1 MNTFYILVLTFT
13 SMENQNHPNQHKSTK
28 ATHKPVQHVFVLR
41 DWKEYIGESGLII
54 FSVLLALI
62 LTEFINNQHEKSQ
75 TKELLS
81 NIKDELVKN
90 KQNEEEQYVYQQG
103 VLRRIDSA
111 LNSSAL
117 QQKILAGNEF
127 NFKYLAPSGVV
138 YHDLSKV
145 AWQVGQ
151 THNIFLKIDFKLVEQ
166 LTDIYDNQARIDKLE
181 DKLGNILLSYESRKP
196 ENIRETLI
204 LIRDNYHGW
213 AFDRA
218 PSLIKKYDEAIKA
231 IDAEL

>member
-1 MNTFYILVLTFT
+1 MVFHILVLTFT
-13 SMENQNHPNQHKSTK
+13 SMENQNQPNQHKSAKT
-28 ATHKPVQHVFVLR
+28 AHKPVQHVFVLR

-54 FSVLLALI
+54 FSVLLALF

-81 NIKDELVKN
+81 NIKAELVKN
-90 KQNEEEQYVYQQG
+90 KHNEEEQYVYQQG
-103 VLRRIDSA
+103 ILRRIDSA

-127 NFKYLAPSGVV
+127 NFKYLAPSGVI

-151 THNIFLKIDFKLVEQ
+151 THNIFLKVDFKLVER

-181 DKLGNILLSYESRKP
+181 DKLGNILLSYESRRP

-218 PSLIKKYDEAIKA
+218 PSLIKKYDDAIKA
-231 IDAEL
+231 IDKEL

>member
-1 MNTFYILVLTFT
+1 MNTFYILVLTFIP
-13 SMENQNHPNQHKSTK
+13 MEDKAQPNHHKPAKS
-28 ATHKPVQHVFVLR
+28 AHKPVQHAFVLR

-62 LTEFINNQHEKSQ
+62 LTEFINNQHEKLQ
-75 TKELLS
+75 TKELLT

-90 KQNEEEQYVYQQG
+90 KHNEEEQYLYEKG
-103 VLRRIDSA
+103 ILKRIDSA
-111 LNSSAL
+111 LTNPSF
-117 QQKILAGNEF
+117 QQKILINNEF
-127 NFKYLAPSGVV
+127 NFKLIIPNGVI

-151 THNIFLKIDFKLVEQ
+151 THNIFPKVDFKLVEK

-181 DKLGNILLSYESRKP
+181 DKVGGLLLSYESRKP
-196 ENIRETLI
+196 ENIRQTLI
-204 LIRDNYHGW
+204 LVRDNYRGW

-218 PSLIKKYDEAIKA
+218 PSLIKKYEEAIKA
-231 IDAEL
+231 IDKEL